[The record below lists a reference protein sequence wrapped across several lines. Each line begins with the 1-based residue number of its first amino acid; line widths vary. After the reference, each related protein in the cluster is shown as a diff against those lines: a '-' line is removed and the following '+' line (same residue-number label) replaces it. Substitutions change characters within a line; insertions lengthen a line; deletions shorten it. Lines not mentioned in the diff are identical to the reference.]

1 MPLVNP
7 IISKVAPL
15 KVGGSANA
23 GAGLLASAFDHVH
36 PLTETSGPTNMGLGA
51 IADKHLWQRIGNE

>member
-23 GAGLLASAFDHVH
+23 GAGLLDNKVEYAVIHYHS
-36 PLTETSGPTNMGLGA
+36 PYLKRNPS
-51 IADKHLWQRIGNE
+51 